1 MFNRTIIFMVEDGI
15 GNGLISNALKM
26 PTTTKNGARMI

>member
-15 GNGLISNALKM
+15 GNGLIPNALKM
-26 PTTTKNGARMI
+26 PSTTKYGALMI